1 MTTPT
6 PTTATT
12 AQKFSRYR
20 SVRHAPPPPDPPA
33 PLPSTAEKKDD
44 FSRTKSMS
52 RYRRSK
58 ISFQVPSSEP
68 LPPPIPDV
76 PPPSYTRNASSGRTG
91 TGSSPHYSPRGSAGQ
106 AEIQALM
113 QGQRKRSGLETE
125 NERLRRKVREF
136 QEREQARELAAEQA
150 LKEERER
157 GFLAQQR
164 EAKALAEK
172 QHREREL
179 AKKKSQQEE
188 LVKRQILEQEQER
201 MKEVE
206 AARVLKE
213 NKRKDLER
221 LQRELELA
229 SPPLLTKSPKREKFA
244 FFSRKGSGSVNSP
257 PQSAT
262 TSAAAS
268 ASPASSAK
276 PSKEV
281 PRQHVQGPL
290 PSQAPKRIME
300 ASRPIERAVSSQA
313 PKAVLSQ
320 APKKAVEVP
329 QQIQQ
334 GGGGIVPQT
343 DAPISA
349 SNAGERRVLVRCK
362 QSSVN
367 LPVTPETTPKEIIYS
382 AANFMT
388 QNIIPS
394 TAILIESYTQLGLT
408 RRVRRYEH
416 VRDVMN
422 SWDRDTQN
430 AFLLENSD
438 TPRFDTD
445 LELSGV
451 PKEKPADVTVHMYHS
466 QKPGTWIKRYITI
479 LSSGQ
484 VFIHKKSDAK
494 LGDKNTIAICHLSDF
509 DIYSP
514 TPQQLRKVLKP
525 PKKHCYAVKSQQ
537 KTAVFLSTE
546 NFVHFFSTD
555 DESTSLAFYSAV
567 QTWRSW
573 YLVNK
578 MGSGKKAKPASSV
591 PSKNNFGSA
600 LLPSTSDDAEPYM
613 IGTFSSLGL
622 DDRDFKSGSSSSEF
636 DTEDE
641 ERPRQVP
648 FHLRNSILLS
658 NAEAKAVMREA
669 KRHPPVVNYRIPSPS
684 EEEFATSG
692 LLGRTYTTR
701 QQKMAKEN
709 NNPQPAGPF
718 TEGSNLLN
726 RDAGRTMSM
735 KSQSNGNSGL
745 ARSSS
750 RAKPKPLLDFTP
762 QFKEAP
768 QWDKTGKG
776 RGVAPI
782 AGVPLV
788 EVATTPDNPLQDSLP
803 KATVFRR
810 ETTGARP
817 GTSARPRTRTGE
829 GAGEGGLVNG
839 ATNGNGVDGKS
850 VMGRGRVR
858 YD

>member
-1 MTTPT
+1 MTG
-6 PTTATT
+6 
-12 AQKFSRYR
+12 
-20 SVRHAPPPPDPPA
+20 
-33 PLPSTAEKKDD
+33 
-44 FSRTKSMS
+44 
-52 RYRRSK
+52 
-58 ISFQVPSSEP
+58 
-68 LPPPIPDV
+68 PIK
-76 PPPSYTRNASSGRTG
+76 GQ
-91 TGSSPHYSPRGSAGQ
+91 SPHHSPRDSGGS
-106 AEIQALM
+106 AEIQAPM
-113 QGQRKRSGLETE
+113 QTQRKRSGIESE
-125 NERLRRKVREF
+125 DDRLRRNVREF
-136 QEREQARELAAEQA
+136 QEREAARELM
-150 LKEERER
+150 
-157 GFLAQQR
+157 AQ
-164 EAKALAEK
+164 KAL
-172 QHREREL
+172 RE
-179 AKKKSQQEE
+179 
-188 LVKRQILEQEQER
+188 EQER
-201 MKEVE
+201 VYREQKLAAEKAQREKEKKREQEEMVRRQKLEEEEKRMREEE
-206 AARVLKE
+206 AARVLEE
-213 NKRKDLER
+213 NKRRDLER
-221 LQRELELA
+221 LQKELEAA
-229 SPPLLTKSPKREKFA
+229 SPSLPMKSPKKERLA
-244 FFSRKGSGSVNSP
+244 FFSRKSGSGSTRGTP
-257 PQSAT
+257 PQT
-262 TSAAAS
+262 
-268 ASPASSAK
+268 ASSAGPSPAGSMAK
-276 PSKEV
+276 VSKEA
-281 PRQHVQGPL
+281 PRQHVQGPI

-300 ASRPIERAVSSQA
+300 ASRPIERVASQA
-313 PKAVLSQ
+313 PKAVPSQ
-320 APKKAVEVP
+320 APKRVVDVP

-367 LPVTPETTPKEIIYS
+367 LPVNPETTPKEIIYS

-394 TAILIESYTQLGLT
+394 TAILIESYTQLGLE

-451 PKEKPADVTVHMYHS
+451 PKEQPKDATVYMYHS
-466 QKPGTWIKRYITI
+466 QKPGTWVKRHITVM
-479 LSSGQ
+479 SSGQ

-514 TPQQLRKVLKP
+514 TPQQIRKVLKP

-555 DESTSLAFYSAV
+555 DESISESFYSAV
-567 QTWRSW
+567 QRWRSW
-573 YLVNK
+573 YLVNR
-578 MGSGKKAKPASSV
+578 MGSGKKAPKPASSNSV
-591 PSKNNFGSA
+591 KNNFGSA

-622 DDRDFKSGSSSSEF
+622 GDFKSGSESEGDF

-648 FHLRNSILLS
+648 FHLRNSVLLS
-658 NAEAKAVMREA
+658 DKEARRVMRESR
-669 KRHPPVVNYRIPSPS
+669 RHPPIVNYRLPEP
-684 EEEFATSG
+684 EDGEFNSSG

-701 QQKMAKEN
+701 QAAAKQN
-709 NNPQPAGPF
+709 SAAQPTGPF
-718 TEGSNLLN
+718 TEGHNLLN

-735 KSQSNGNSGL
+735 KSQSNGNGGGL
-745 ARSSS
+745 ARSNS
-750 RAKPKPLLDFTP
+750 RTKPKPLLDFTP

-788 EVATTPDNPLQDSLP
+788 EVATTPDNPLNDSLP

-810 ETTGARP
+810 ETTTARP
-817 GTSARPRTRTGE
+817 GTSARPGTRG
-829 GAGEGGLVNG
+829 GAGVGGEGGLIVGAGNVNG
-839 ATNGNGVDGKS
+839 SGVDGKS
-850 VMGRGRVR
+850 VMSRGRVR